1 MSTMSENGMNYL
13 ELEYEHLYNVRDQ
26 TILFLKMCPTTTGL
40 AEEMLTWLDAKVR
53 MLGEKLMEKTE

>member
-26 TILFLKMCPTTTGL
+26 TTLFLKMCPKTTGL

>member
-1 MSTMSENGMNYL
+1 MSENATNYL

-26 TILFLKMCPTTTGL
+26 TILFLKMCPKTTGL

>member
-1 MSTMSENGMNYL
+1 MSENATNYL

-26 TILFLKMCPTTTGL
+26 TILFLKMCPKTTGL

-53 MLGEKLMEKTE
+53 MLGGKLMVQKD

>member
-1 MSTMSENGMNYL
+1 MSQDDMNYL

-26 TILFLKMCPTTTGL
+26 TLLFLKMCPKTTGL

-53 MLGEKLMEKTE
+53 MLGEKLMEKTD

>member
-1 MSTMSENGMNYL
+1 M
-13 ELEYEHLYNVRDQ
+13 
-26 TILFLKMCPTTTGL
+26 LFLNLCPKTTGL

>member
-1 MSTMSENGMNYL
+1 MSQDDMNYL

-26 TILFLKMCPTTTGL
+26 TLLFLKMCPKTTGL

-53 MLGEKLMEKTE
+53 MLGEKLMEKSE